1 VHGKTSALILP
12 MLELLQISRRLPLR
26 GTEPQPVLD
35 SVHFAAP
42 ISQVTAIVGAPSS
55 GKTSLLEVITRTRP
69 QDQGAIL
76 LHGRDLAR
84 QPLHPNEFA
93 FVSANAETFPDLLS
107 VREVLTGAL
116 LLRTGSLSM
125 DAVVAKTAHLTALC
139 GLETVAKDRVC
150 KLSSV
155 QRRRLQLATAL
166 VSDPILVLCQDFTNG
181 LDAKSERELV
191 ALLKIIAIDIP
202 NRIVINATPSLAHLP
217 AYDTVIVLHEGQ
229 VCFHGPARAI
239 AHYFTIKSVEDLYP
253 RLTMRPAS
261 RWAESWARHRDSYY
275 KAFKIQDAPANLGSA
290 SDADIPNPAEPD
302 RIRLPKAPP
311 TETLTDEDATS
322 TASSAAA
329 KSDEELIPSNQQVL
343 PKAPVLTQ
351 VQLLVRRRWTL
362 LRRSKREWRLQTL
375 LFLGLPLLAV
385 LLIWPNRP
393 LLQAAMGKEAA
404 SLPPATLWPA
414 AFTCMMASFVQILLV
429 IFMSV
434 RNGAKEIASERH
446 LYATERLAGVGPFT
460 YLIAKLTFLTPLILW
475 QTLWLGLFVEIAIG
489 GQPGPTWVRLTML
502 MLTGFAFTSL
512 CLAISARSRNKE
524 RAQSLCLLLAF
535 AQVLL
540 SGALLGLPRVLG
552 GALQPFLTAYY
563 GWAGIV
569 ESLHNHPVWDPIN
582 ALVRTWFAPVS
593 LALPVLIVHTLIG
606 LTLSYVAL
614 RRRRLP

>member
-1 VHGKTSALILP
+1 
-12 MLELLQISRRLPLR
+12 MLELLQISRRLPSR
-26 GTEPQPVLD
+26 GTEPQPVLE
-35 SVHFAAP
+35 SVQFAAP
-42 ISQVTAIVGAPSS
+42 ISQVTAIVGAPGS
-55 GKTSLLEVITRTRP
+55 GKTSLLEVITRTST
-69 QDQGAIL
+69 QDHGAL
-76 LHGRDLAR
+76 LLNGRDLAH
-84 QPLHPNEFA
+84 QPLHPNELA
-93 FVSANAETFPDLLS
+93 FVSANTETLPDLLT

-116 LLRTGSLSM
+116 LLRTDSLNKET
-125 DAVVAKTAHLTALC
+125 VVTKTAHLIALC
-139 GLETVAKDRVC
+139 GLETVAKDRVS
-150 KLSSV
+150 KLTPV
-155 QRRRLQLATAL
+155 QRRRLQLAAAL

-191 ALLKIIAIDIP
+191 ALLKVIAIDAP
-202 NRIVINATPSLAHLP
+202 NRVVINATPSLAHLP
-217 AYDTVIVLHEGQ
+217 AYDTVVVLHEGQ
-229 VCFHGPARAI
+229 VAFHGPARAI

-253 RLTMRPAS
+253 RLAMRPAG

-275 KAFKIQDAPANLGSA
+275 KAFKIHDAPASTA
-290 SDADIPNPAEPD
+290 SPSDADSSEPADPD

-311 TETLTDEDATS
+311 TESLTEGDTAATDS
-322 TASSAAA
+322 TADDQAAI
-329 KSDEELIPSNQQVL
+329 DPTPPSPQVL
-343 PKAPVLTQ
+343 PKASALTQ

-362 LRRSKREWRLQTL
+362 LRRSKREWRLQIL

-393 LLQAAMGKEAA
+393 LLQAAMGKDAA
-404 SLPPATLWPA
+404 SLPPTILWPA
-414 AFTCMMASFVQILLV
+414 AFTCLMASFVQILLV
-429 IFMSV
+429 VFMSV
-434 RNGAKEIASERH
+434 RNGAKEIASEH
-446 LYATERLAGVGPFT
+446 PLYATERLAGVGPFT
-460 YLIAKLTFLTPLILW
+460 YLIAKLAFLTPLILW

-489 GQPGPTWVRLTML
+489 GQPGPTWVRLTLL

-569 ESLHNHPVWDPIN
+569 ESLHTHPVWEPIN
-582 ALVRTWFAPVS
+582 TLVRTWFAPVS
-593 LALPVLIVHTLIG
+593 LALPVLLAHTLIG
-606 LTLSYVAL
+606 LTLTYLAL